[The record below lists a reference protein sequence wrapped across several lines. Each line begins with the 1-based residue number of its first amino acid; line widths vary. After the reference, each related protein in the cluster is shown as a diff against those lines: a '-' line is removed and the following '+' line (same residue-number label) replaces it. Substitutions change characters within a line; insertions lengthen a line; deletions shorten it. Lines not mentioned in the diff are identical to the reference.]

1 MNREG
6 SGVKQKDEKY
16 ICGTYKRQDVLFE
29 RGEGSVLIDEEG
41 KRYIDFGGG
50 IAVNTLGYAD
60 DEWIKAVTDQLMRIS
75 HTSNLFYTRPQV
87 ELAERL
93 IRRTGMEKV
102 FFSNSGAEANEAAVK
117 CARKYSFDK
126 YGEGRYEIIT
136 LENSFHGRTM
146 ATITA
151 TGQKVFHNYFMPFL
165 DGFKYVKA
173 GDSKALR
180 EAVGPKT
187 AAIMAELIQGEGGVE
202 VLDREFVAEIAEI
215 CAEKDVLL
223 IVDEVQTG
231 NGRTGSLYC
240 YEQFGLHPDIVTTAK
255 GLAGGLPLGVT
266 MFGKKTAEVLSQG
279 THGSTF
285 GGNPVCCAAAINV
298 LDRINDKLL
307 NSVKEKFV
315 LLKQELA
322 DCPSVRSISGMGL
335 MIGIEC
341 DDAAGK
347 VELLRKNGLIVLTAK
362 NKLRLLPPLNISDDT
377 FARGLKILKEVL

>member
-93 IRRTGMEKV
+93 VRRTGMEKV

-173 GDSKALR
+173 GDSKS
-180 EAVGPKT
+180 PKS
-187 AAIMAELIQGEGGVE
+187 A
-202 VLDREFVAEIAEI
+202 
-215 CAEKDVLL
+215 
-223 IVDEVQTG
+223 
-231 NGRTGSLYC
+231 S
-240 YEQFGLHPDIVTTAK
+240 
-255 GLAGGLPLGVT
+255 
-266 MFGKKTAEVLSQG
+266 KKTFCLSWTRSRPETG
-279 THGSTF
+279 
-285 GGNPVCCAAAINV
+285 VRAACTAMN
-298 LDRINDKLL
+298 
-307 NSVKEKFV
+307 NSGFI
-315 LLKQELA
+315 
-322 DCPSVRSISGMGL
+322 PI
-335 MIGIEC
+335 
-341 DDAAGK
+341 
-347 VELLRKNGLIVLTAK
+347 
-362 NKLRLLPPLNISDDT
+362 
-377 FARGLKILKEVL
+377 

>member
-1 MNREG
+1 
-6 SGVKQKDEKY
+6 
-16 ICGTYKRQDVLFE
+16 
-29 RGEGSVLIDEEG
+29 
-41 KRYIDFGGG
+41 
-50 IAVNTLGYAD
+50 
-60 DEWIKAVTDQLMRIS
+60 
-75 HTSNLFYTRPQV
+75 
-87 ELAERL
+87 
-93 IRRTGMEKV
+93 
-102 FFSNSGAEANEAAVK
+102 
-117 CARKYSFDK
+117 
-126 YGEGRYEIIT
+126 
-136 LENSFHGRTM
+136 
-146 ATITA
+146 
-151 TGQKVFHNYFMPFL
+151 
-165 DGFKYVKA
+165 
-173 GDSKALR
+173 
-180 EAVGPKT
+180 
-187 AAIMAELIQGEGGVE
+187 
-202 VLDREFVAEIAEI
+202 
-215 CAEKDVLL
+215 
-223 IVDEVQTG
+223 
-231 NGRTGSLYC
+231 
-240 YEQFGLHPDIVTTAK
+240 
-255 GLAGGLPLGVT
+255 